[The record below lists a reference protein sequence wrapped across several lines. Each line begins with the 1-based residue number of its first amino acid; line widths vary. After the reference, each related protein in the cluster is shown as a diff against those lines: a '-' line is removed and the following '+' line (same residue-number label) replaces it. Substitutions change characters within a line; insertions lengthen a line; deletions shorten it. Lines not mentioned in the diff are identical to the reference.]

1 MTTPVD
7 ERVRALLD
15 AGAHAEAA
23 TEAIRALAPFV
34 LRYLRR
40 LLRSGADADD
50 AFSYWAES
58 VWSGLPGFRGEA
70 SLRTWSLRLAYR
82 AALAV
87 RDRAWRRRV
96 RPFATGEASRLAVTL
111 RTASAVRVER
121 QRRKLDAAI
130 ARLTVEQQTL
140 LSLRIDQ
147 GLSWEEL
154 ADVLSTETRRVDPKT
169 LAKRYERLKVRLAS
183 DLSGDE

>member
-1 MTTPVD
+1 MTTPVE

-15 AGAHAEAA
+15 AGAHTEAA
-23 TEAIRALAPFV
+23 TAAIRALAPSV

-70 SLRTWSLRLAYR
+70 SLRTWALRLAYR

-87 RDRAWRRRV
+87 LDHAWRRRV
-96 RPFATGEASRLAVTL
+96 RPFATGEASRLAATL

-121 QRRKLDAAI
+121 QRRRLDAAI

-140 LSLRIDQ
+140 LSLRVDQ

-169 LAKRYERLKVRLAS
+169 LAKRYERLKVRLAA
-183 DLSGDE
+183 DLSSDE